1 MICGQKDS
9 VAGPA
14 IFQATTHSLHL
25 DVESAM
31 AQALLEFSI
40 ILGRPDSQHPLHLE
54 SRAGGGY
61 SAVVIE
67 PGVARG
73 GKCGRA
79 VVYVE

>member
-9 VAGPA
+9 VAGTA
-14 IFQATTHSLHL
+14 IFQATSHSLHL
-25 DVESAM
+25 DLESAM